1 MDVWSTIER
10 EGGTVSSMEEC
21 LIRSNRVSKFLQ
33 NNWQAQAVKQEEYA
47 EREKK
52 RKEEEGL
59 RKEEEKVNR

>member
-1 MDVWSTIER
+1 
-10 EGGTVSSMEEC
+10 
-21 LIRSNRVSKFLQ
+21 VSKFLQ